1 MSLAARLL
9 NVFAIPG
16 EVFEV
21 VKASRASVGNW
32 LLPMLLAMVVG
43 MVSAISIL
51 SQPAIQGQMH
61 EQQAKLLARQV
72 QAGKM
77 TRAQADQTVALVQ
90 KFTVPLTVIAT
101 VMVSVIRVLWWAFVL
116 WLLGRLFLKARLRYG
131 QMLEVA
137 GLGTMIS
144 VLGTIVLL
152 LLTVKLAHG
161 SPTPGLPL
169 VISDLDATRKSHV
182 VAGAVTVFSF
192 WQVAVLSVGLGRFA
206 GAPFLRAAWLVF
218 ACWVL
223 QECFFSLLGFGQMAF

>member
-1 MSLAARLL
+1 MASVEPVLEACALHFAAEHESPHPKRWRALRKWAARVLPAAALL
-9 NVFAIPG
+9 GILYA
-16 EVFEV
+16 V
-21 VKASRASVGNW
+21 VKMGVLIAAISKPELRGIFLGAGATFLRVELVLVLAGLWTIPVGVYVGLRPRLSAIAQPVAQIAASV
-32 LLPMLLAMVVG
+32 
-43 MVSAISIL
+43 
-51 SQPAIQGQMH
+51 PA
-61 EQQAKLLARQV
+61 
-72 QAGKM
+72 
-77 TRAQADQTVALVQ
+77 TAL
-90 KFTVPLTVIAT
+90 FP
-101 VMVSVIRVLWWAFVL
+101 
-116 WLLGRLFLKARLRYG
+116 
-131 QMLEVA
+131 
-137 GLGTMIS
+137 
-144 VLGTIVLL
+144 IVLL